1 MMATPKPAAEYMC
14 ACGHLLDDHER
25 PTGLREPWGR
35 CRVSIAPKD
44 PGPMTRCVCNEAWP
58 LEDEEDSL

>member
-1 MMATPKPAAEYMC
+1 MPAAELTC

-35 CRVSIAPKD
+35 CRVQVAPKD
-44 PGPMTRCVCNEAWP
+44 PGPMTRCPCAEAWP
-58 LEDEEDSL
+58 MEED